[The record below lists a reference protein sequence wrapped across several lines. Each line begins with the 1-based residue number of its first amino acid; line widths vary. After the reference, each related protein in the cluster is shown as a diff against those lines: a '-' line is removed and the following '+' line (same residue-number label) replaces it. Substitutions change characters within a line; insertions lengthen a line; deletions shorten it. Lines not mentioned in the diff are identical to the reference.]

1 MTSRTVVL
9 APNSDSIGACG
20 VSSPDDCAFMSQIFR
35 LFPLLIGERERGGF
49 NNQKRVSRPMVVR
62 TVVHFEIPAADTE
75 RLSRFYSECF
85 GWKFEKVPI
94 PDMEYWL
101 ITTGPRGKSVGGGMY
116 KKMSESDRPRNF
128 IAVDKIDE
136 AIRKFKAAG
145 GSEIVGKQEV
155 PGQGW
160 SFIGADPEGNVLALW
175 EQRAQPRP
183 SKRGPAKESKKAR
196 RGRR

>member
-1 MTSRTVVL
+1 
-9 APNSDSIGACG
+9 
-20 VSSPDDCAFMSQIFR
+20 
-35 LFPLLIGERERGGF
+35 
-49 NNQKRVSRPMVVR
+49 MVVK

-85 GWKFEKVPI
+85 AWKFEKAPI
-94 PDMEYWL
+94 PGMEYWL

-116 KKMSESDRPRNF
+116 KKMGESDRPRNF

-136 AIRKFKAAG
+136 AIGKFKAAG

-175 EQRAQPRP
+175 EQRVQPRP
-183 SKRGPAKESKKAR
+183 ARRRPAKGSKKAR
-196 RGRR
+196 RRRR

>member
-1 MTSRTVVL
+1 M
-9 APNSDSIGACG
+9 A
-20 VSSPDDCAFMSQIFR
+20 
-35 LFPLLIGERERGGF
+35 LIIKKREI
-49 NNQKRVSRPMVVR
+49 RPMVVK

-85 GWKFEKVPI
+85 GWKFEKAPI

-116 KKMSESDRPRNF
+116 KKMGESDRPRNF
-128 IAVDKIDE
+128 IGVDKIDE
-136 AIRKFKAAG
+136 AIEKFKAAG

-175 EQRAQPRP
+175 EQRMQPRP
-183 SKRGPAKESKKAR
+183 ARRRPAKGSKKAR